1 MKQIF
6 KFIGLSLALMLF
18 SIVIFAQQDC
28 SNPHMITTIPFS
40 ATGLS
45 TEGMGNLF
53 DADDLCTSNAMV
65 NEEYIFSS
73 LLQKICKLILL

>member
-28 SNPHMITTIPFS
+28 SNPHSIASIPFS
-40 ATGLS
+40 ATG
-45 TEGMGNLF
+45 
-53 DADDLCTSNAMV
+53 
-65 NEEYIFSS
+65 
-73 LLQKICKLILL
+73 